1 MLVAG
6 GRGGGGGGVRRGVKG
21 GRLRTGP
28 PRSLGRGDGQGLLG
42 APVSFV
48 LSTRWVSV
56 ITSN

>member
-1 MLVAG
+1 MKT
-6 GRGGGGGGVRRGVKG
+6 GVKG